1 MHQNYTC
8 DTCNKLVLSSLL
20 YGVCGS
26 FQSGTP
32 LPSIAYNV
40 NDPDGGDT
48 LTYSLV
54 AGDYLTKLGIDPST
68 GQLHLTA
75 DLSVPS
81 TLTSNITVQ
90 IADSNGLTSTAV
102 VEMIITNVNNVPYF
116 LNLPFT
122 VNVDETISPGSVL
135 YSVTAHDND
144 AVDVLSYS
152 VAYSPTSASSL
163 LQLHSTGTYHFVVQ
177 TPTYLICILNSIFRR
192 EAELNPSTQIG
203 AYYTY
208 YMYIHV

>member
-1 MHQNYTC
+1 M
-8 DTCNKLVLSSLL
+8 
-20 YGVCGS
+20 
-26 FQSGTP
+26 
-32 LPSIAYNV
+32 YNV
-40 NDPDGGDT
+40 NDPDVGDT

-54 AGDYLTKLGIDPST
+54 AGDYLTKLGIDPTT

-75 DLSVPS
+75 DLSVPN

-90 IADSNGLTSTAV
+90 ITDSNGLKSTAV

-163 LQLHSTGTYHFVVQ
+163 LQFDSTGTYHFVIQ
-177 TPTYLICILNSIFRR
+177 TPTYLICISNSISRR
-192 EAELNPSTQIG
+192 EAELNTYTHID
-203 AYYTY
+203 AYYIY
-208 YMYIHV
+208 NMYIHV

>member
-1 MHQNYTC
+1 M
-8 DTCNKLVLSSLL
+8 
-20 YGVCGS
+20 
-26 FQSGTP
+26 
-32 LPSIAYNV
+32 
-40 NDPDGGDT
+40 
-48 LTYSLV
+48 TYSLV

-90 IADSNGLTSTAV
+90 ITDSNGLTSTAV
-102 VEMIITNVNNVPYF
+102 VEMTITNVNNVPYF

-135 YSVTAHDND
+135 YSVTADDND

-163 LQLHSTGTYHFVVQ
+163 LQFDSTGTYHFVIQ
-177 TPTYLICILNSIFRR
+177 TPTYLICISNSIS
-192 EAELNPSTQIG
+192 EAELKTYTQID

-208 YMYIHV
+208 YMYMYIYV